1 MDFTVRSQLTVI
13 QLFTFRVLIMGNIVM
28 LGLKSVT
35 CTVDLDS
42 QTLFELDQFLSSLK
56 AGPH

>member
-28 LGLKSVT
+28 LVLKSVT